1 MNQIFGNFDY
11 QVKSKYHIELINI
24 IAMKKIFGFII
35 FLILLIVNVN
45 GQKSLNSFY
54 ISNQAPLLEQSY
66 SALPLGTIKPKG
78 MLLKMLEIQ
87 RDGLTGVL
95 DSLYS
100 VVCGSNNGWLGGT
113 GDGWER
119 GPYWLDGLVPLSYIL
134 DDKELQKKAQK
145 WIEWSINNQREDGY
159 FGPIPLEEGFERIP
173 GTQQTNRE
181 DWWPRMVMLKVLQQY
196 YTATQ
201 DERVINMMT
210 KYFSY
215 QLKMLPENQLGKW
228 SYWANRRGDPDQWA
242 CPRR

>member
-1 MNQIFGNFDY
+1 MNKSFKSRLKKNALLNGSWITIPDTNIIEIFGNFDY

-100 VVCGSNNGWLGGT
+100 VVCGSNNGW
-113 GDGWER
+113 
-119 GPYWLDGLVPLSYIL
+119 
-134 DDKELQKKAQK
+134 
-145 WIEWSINNQREDGY
+145 
-159 FGPIPLEEGFERIP
+159 
-173 GTQQTNRE
+173 
-181 DWWPRMVMLKVLQQY
+181 
-196 YTATQ
+196 
-201 DERVINMMT
+201 RV
-210 KYFSY
+210 
-215 QLKMLPENQLGKW
+215 
-228 SYWANRRGDPDQWA
+228 
-242 CPRR
+242 